1 MSDQLV
7 SASAADDFPATVCSG
22 GGPYALAVAHYLPDR
37 VRGVLL
43 ISPAS
48 DYGELAFAVLLA
60 RKPGVIGM
68 NEALSGSA
76 CVIAADRVRNV
87 SSSTLNSVPFE
98 ATASSIWTCRPA
110 YDGATEG
117 ME

>member
-48 DYGELAFAVLLA
+48 DYGELAFHVSLA
-60 RKPGVIGM
+60 RKHGANGVK
-68 NEALSGSA
+68 EAFFLLCLCHSGRQSQKCQQQYA
-76 CVIAADRVRNV
+76 QFCA
-87 SSSTLNSVPFE
+87 F
-98 ATASSIWTCRPA
+98 
-110 YDGATEG
+110 
-117 ME
+117 